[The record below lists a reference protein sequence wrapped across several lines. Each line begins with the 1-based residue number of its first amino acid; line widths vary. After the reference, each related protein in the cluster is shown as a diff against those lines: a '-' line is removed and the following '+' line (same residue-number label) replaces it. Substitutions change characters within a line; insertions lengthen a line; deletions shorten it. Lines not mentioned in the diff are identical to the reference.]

1 MTDNRRQFLKL
12 FGSASAAS
20 MIPFSFLQ
28 AHNNE
33 VFSEGFVLNADEHET
48 YLIGPRKAPVTLV
61 IDKRKNGINNISFC
75 YEDIFPEDRIPV
87 HKHLNENELIFIQS
101 GSGIFTLGDKEIE
114 VKEGSAA
121 FVPKNVWHG
130 IKNTGKENI
139 RMMFNFTPAGFEN
152 YFREI
157 GVKPGTGDFNLTT
170 EKWNEIDKRYGI
182 EYRR

>member
-20 MIPFSFLQ
+20 MIPYSFLQ

-87 HKHLNENELIFIQS
+87 HKHLNEDELIFIQS

-130 IKNTGKENI
+130 IKNIGKENI